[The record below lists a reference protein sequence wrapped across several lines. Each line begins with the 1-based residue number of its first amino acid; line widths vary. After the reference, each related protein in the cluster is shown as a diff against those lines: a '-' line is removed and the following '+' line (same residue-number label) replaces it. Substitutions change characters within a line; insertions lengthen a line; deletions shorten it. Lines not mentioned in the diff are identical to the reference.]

1 MSASNGDDRAGVPTE
16 KPVGPRNEAA
26 RMQDASL
33 SALHDQLNREKKEP
47 SELAAPLPVSVVFL
61 CSAVIAWAAFY
72 FGSTYN
78 NFSWKVTDPNYDPAM
93 ASVEPP
99 PFDPIK
105 AGARLYAQNCVQCH
119 QTDGNGVAG
128 AFPPLNGSRWIAGDG
143 ERFAAI
149 LLNGLV
155 GEIEVKGNTYN
166 GNMPAFGGNLN
177 DRNLAAVMTYVRQAW
192 DNDYPIVT
200 EEAVAAARARFGG
213 RPAPWSGPEILGEF
227 PLE

>member
-1 MSASNGDDRAGVPTE
+1 MPDE
-16 KPVGPRNEAA
+16 
-26 RMQDASL
+26 SL
-33 SALHDQLNREKKEP
+33 SAIHDQLNREKKEP
-47 SELAAPLPVSVVFL
+47 SELAAPLPISVVFL

-78 NFSWKVTDPNYDPAM
+78 KFSWKVTDPNYDPAM

-105 AGARLYAQNCVQCH
+105 AGGRLYAQNCVQCH

-128 AFPPLNGSRWIAGDG
+128 AFPPLNGSKWIAGDG
-143 ERFAAI
+143 ERFTAI

-166 GNMPAFGGNLN
+166 GNMPAFGANLN

-192 DNDYPIVT
+192 DNDYPAVT
-200 EEAVAAARARFGG
+200 EEAVAAVRSSFGG
-213 RPAPWSGPEILGEF
+213 RATPWDGPSILAEY
-227 PLE
+227 PLD